1 MGEFIFFPNINL
13 NWIPLTTVLNC
24 AQQERLERR
33 TRVCGSF
40 WRLGA
45 GGRRDRTRG
54 YRLFPTTTCPPLAA
68 GRDGNLGMAPALVS
82 RKEVTSRGQ
91 GGQAPCDVGQQ

>member
-1 MGEFIFFPNINL
+1 MENQQGHKNTKWEFVFFPNINL

-45 GGRRDRTRG
+45 RQ
-54 YRLFPTTTCPPLAA
+54 
-68 GRDGNLGMAPALVS
+68 
-82 RKEVTSRGQ
+82 KEG
-91 GGQAPCDVGQQ
+91 